1 MESLFCRKKLG
12 SNNMNKDK
20 MLVQIA
26 LYAALIAALGLL
38 PKFNLPLAGGVPL
51 TAQTLGLMLAGVML
65 GPVRG
70 FLAVV
75 LFILVVALGA
85 PLLAGGRG
93 GLGVFAGPTVGFII
107 GFPFAALATGL
118 MMPLLKKMS
127 LFVGVFIASAVG
139 GILVLYAFGIPGMVA
154 MTSLTFA
161 GATKAILVFIP
172 GDLIKA
178 LIAALI
184 AQSVARAMPG
194 IIPSRG

>member
-1 MESLFCRKKLG
+1 
-12 SNNMNKDK
+12 MNKDK
-20 MLVQIA
+20 TLVQIA

-38 PKFNLPLAGGVPL
+38 PKFNIPVAGGVPL

-70 FLAVV
+70 FLAVA

-118 MMPLLKKMS
+118 MMPLLKKMN
-127 LFVGVFIASAVG
+127 LFISVFIASVVG

-154 MTSLTFA
+154 MTSLTLA

-194 IIPSRG
+194 IIPSR

>member
-1 MESLFCRKKLG
+1 
-12 SNNMNKDK
+12 MNKDK
-20 MLVQIA
+20 TLVQIA

-38 PKFNLPLAGGVPL
+38 PKFNIPVAGGVPL

-70 FLAVV
+70 FLAVA

-107 GFPFAALATGL
+107 GFPFAALVTGL
-118 MMPLLKKMS
+118 MMQMLKKTS
-127 LFVGVFIASAVG
+127 LFVGVFIASVVG

-161 GATKAILVFIP
+161 GASKAILVFIP

-194 IIPSRG
+194 IIPSR

>member
-1 MESLFCRKKLG
+1 
-12 SNNMNKDK
+12 MNKDK
-20 MLVQIA
+20 TLVQIA

-38 PKFNLPLAGGVPL
+38 PKFNIPIAGGVPL

-70 FLAVV
+70 FLAVS

-107 GFPFAALATGL
+107 GFPFAALVTGL
-118 MMPLLKKMS
+118 MMPLLKNMS
-127 LFVGVFIASAVG
+127 LFASVFIASVVG

-154 MTSLTFA
+154 MTSLTFVSA
-161 GATKAILVFIP
+161 SKAILVFIP
-172 GDLIKA
+172 GDVIKA
-178 LIAALI
+178 LLAALI
-184 AQSVARAMPG
+184 AQSVARAMPS
-194 IIPSRG
+194 IIPSR